1 MEGSCS
7 YMKTMIVVI
16 KVKMMTMINIISVT
30 IKIVT

>member
-7 YMKTMIVVI
+7 YMKTMTVVI